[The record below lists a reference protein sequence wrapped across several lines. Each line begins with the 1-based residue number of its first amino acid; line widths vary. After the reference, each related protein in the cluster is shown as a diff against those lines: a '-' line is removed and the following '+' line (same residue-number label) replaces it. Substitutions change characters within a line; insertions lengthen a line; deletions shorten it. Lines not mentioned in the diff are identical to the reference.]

1 MKLFFES
8 LSTCFSLHVCFLQGL
23 NCFLA
28 LRFRGGNAY
37 FQLLLILSMLTGY
50 YFRVIIIIIINKIYR
65 NYSGVI
71 GDESDK
77 WMNDKYSNYRSEGT
91 PITCIDTLILFTMI
105 D

>member
-1 MKLFFES
+1 MS
-8 LSTCFSLHVCFLQGL
+8 YAR
-23 NCFLA
+23 LA
-28 LRFRGGNAY
+28 LIN
-37 FQLLLILSMLTGY
+37 GY
-50 YFRVIIIIIINKIYR
+50 YECLEHTHIIIIIIINKIYR

>member
-1 MKLFFES
+1 MLRGIRTLVLSFFW
-8 LSTCFSLHVCFLQGL
+8 LL
-23 NCFLA
+23 
-28 LRFRGGNAY
+28 Y
-37 FQLLLILSMLTGY
+37 LLLINY
-50 YFRVIIIIIINKIYR
+50 YKVRFIIIIIINKIYR

>member
-1 MKLFFES
+1 MS
-8 LSTCFSLHVCFLQGL
+8 
-23 NCFLA
+23 NARLA
-28 LRFRGGNAY
+28 LIN
-37 FQLLLILSMLTGY
+37 GY
-50 YFRVIIIIIINKIYR
+50 CEYLEHAHQFVSVYMAVSSCQVIIIIINKIYR

>member
-1 MKLFFES
+1 MTKRFS
-8 LSTCFSLHVCFLQGL
+8 KPTGCVTLSILWNNTFR
-23 NCFLA
+23 
-28 LRFRGGNAY
+28 RF
-37 FQLLLILSMLTGY
+37 I
-50 YFRVIIIIIINKIYR
+50 IIIIIINKIYR

>member
-1 MKLFFES
+1 MSAFVAVQAAFEP
-8 LSTCFSLHVCFLQGL
+8 FVFV
-23 NCFLA
+23 
-28 LRFRGGNAY
+28 
-37 FQLLLILSMLTGY
+37 FQQLLILSRLTGY
-50 YFRVIIIIIINKIYR
+50 YFRVINTIIIIIIINKIYR

>member
-1 MKLFFES
+1 MF
-8 LSTCFSLHVCFLQGL
+8 
-23 NCFLA
+23 
-28 LRFRGGNAY
+28 
-37 FQLLLILSMLTGY
+37 I
-50 YFRVIIIIIINKIYR
+50 IIIIIINKIYR